1 MHSNKPMMLI
11 VSAILL
17 TVLGI
22 WSSVG
27 VLAQDSVNAQAYRT
41 VNVRSGPSTLYP
53 VIGQL
58 VAETSVEVTGR
69 SDSEN
74 NWLRINHEG
83 QTGWVAYFTVS
94 VTGDLESLPIIEVA
108 PPSPVTVIEMHPIV
122 ATAQDAS
129 EGAFVTS
136 FRRVNVR
143 SGPGTEYERL
153 DTLGPGETAPII
165 GRTEDNE
172 WLQIDFEGQN
182 GWVAYFVVSVTG
194 SLEEIPTVSELNVE
208 LDSVEALEEV
218 QAAALTVNAA
228 TLTTRF
234 NTNLRAEPSFR
245 AEVLVVIPFDTAL
258 EIEAR
263 TAENNWLRV
272 TYEGNTGWL
281 LASLATVDPSIDLDS
296 LPLDS
301 SDVN

>member
-1 MHSNKPMMLI
+1 MHLKTPI
-11 VSAILL
+11 APILTIICL
-17 TVLGI
+17 ALFGI
-22 WSSVG
+22 WSA
-27 VLAQDSVNAQAYRT
+27 VLAQETVTAQAYRT

-69 SDSEN
+69 SDAEN
-74 NWLRINHEG
+74 NWLRINFDG
-83 QTGWVAYFTVS
+83 QTGWVAYFTVV
-94 VTGDLESLPIIEVA
+94 VTGDLETLPVAEAA
-108 PPSPVTVIEMHPIV
+108 PPAAVTAITTLPLVE
-122 ATAQDAS
+122 ATEEAT

-136 FRRVNVR
+136 FRRVNLR
-143 SGPGTEYERL
+143 SGPGTEFARL
-153 DTLGPGETAPII
+153 DTLDPGDTAPII

-172 WLQIDFEGQN
+172 WLQIDFEGQI

-194 SLEEIPTVSELNVE
+194 ALEDVPTVLESPVE
-208 LDSVEALEEV
+208 LALTESLEV
-218 QAAALTVNAA
+218 QAAELTASSA

-245 AEVLVVIPFDTAL
+245 AEVLVVIPFGTTL

-272 TYEGNTGWL
+272 TYEGQTGWL
-281 LASLATVDPSIDLDS
+281 LASLASVDPTVDLHS
-296 LPLDS
+296 LP
-301 SDVN
+301 VE